1 MKRTILNPKG
11 VVRPPAPYSHAAIV
25 EARRFLIIAGQV
37 AVDRKGRV
45 VGKGDLQRQFDQV
58 YANLG
63 AVLKAAGA
71 TFNNVVQFT
80 TYLVNSRDI
89 PAFAGARSRLYKKM
103 FPKGDYPPNTLLVID
118 RLFMEDLLLEVEAI
132 AALD

>member
-1 MKRTILNPKG
+1 MKRTIFNPKTL
-11 VVRPPAPYSHAAIV
+11 VKPMAPYSYAAIV

-37 AVDRKGRV
+37 AIDKKGKV
-45 VGKGDLQRQFDQV
+45 VGKGDLERQFNQV

-71 TFNNVVQFT
+71 TFQNVVQFT
-80 TYLVNSRDI
+80 TFLVNSRDI
-89 PAFAGARSRLYKKM
+89 PAFGKARNTLYKKI
-103 FPKGDYPPNTLLVID
+103 FPRGDYPPNTLLVID

>member
-1 MKRTILNPKG
+1 MKRTIFNPKTL
-11 VVRPPAPYSHAAIV
+11 VKPMAPYSHAAIV

-37 AVDRKGRV
+37 SVDRKGKV
-45 VGKGDLQRQFDQV
+45 VGKGDLRRQFNQV
-58 YANLG
+58 YANLR
-63 AVLKAAGA
+63 AVLTAAGA
-71 TFNNVVQFT
+71 TFQNVVQFT
-80 TYLVNSRDI
+80 TFLVNSRDI
-89 PAFAGARSRLYKKM
+89 PAFAEARNALYKKI